1 MHFGCL
7 GRYIAARDGD
17 ERVACAGRVD
27 LKVQCSN
34 GALQCET
41 RGDRLTLG
49 RFLQPM
55 TARVTRPISNQ
66 LHDDAK
72 TAICEETGSFLRRN
86 TMSGRL
92 QAKDVEASARRRTGM
107 GLQHCSNSCHHHGRR
122 IFTQTQYQKG
132 LQKSTHTS
140 RGAENKRESL
150 PFPKNSNR

>member
-7 GRYIAARDGD
+7 GRYIAALDGD

-41 RGDRLTLG
+41 RDDGLTLG

-72 TAICEETGSFLRRN
+72 TAICDETGSFSRRN
-86 TMSGRL
+86 TMSSGRL
-92 QAKDVEASARRRTGM
+92 RCAAADMEGFCTAAGCSTPAVRNFEPLFRTVVSSSVEK
-107 GLQHCSNSCHHHGRR
+107 
-122 IFTQTQYQKG
+122 I
-132 LQKSTHTS
+132 
-140 RGAENKRESL
+140 RGFPGVMIENKRESL

>member
-1 MHFGCL
+1 MYFGCL
-7 GRYIAARDGD
+7 GRYIAALDGD

-41 RGDRLTLG
+41 RDDRLTLG

-72 TAICEETGSFLRRN
+72 TAICEETGSFSRRN

-92 QAKDVEASARRRTGM
+92 RCCRARMKADMEGFCTCCR
-107 GLQHCSNSCHHHGRR
+107 LQHPCRVPNFEPLFRTVVSS
-122 IFTQTQYQKG
+122 Q
-132 LQKSTHTS
+132 
-140 RGAENKRESL
+140 
-150 PFPKNSNR
+150 